1 MEAHRTERAERRW
14 GVSWWDLMSVDTG
27 RRPAGPPPPGGRAGP
42 RLPRDPRSVHD
53 RVSFKPIAIL
63 LLVPV
68 ILATSILTAA
78 VLAPPFAAAGF
89 GVNEIRSR
97 LDALGADFTRI
108 PSFPER
114 STIYAADGSVLTR
127 VYLDNR
133 EIVPLN
139 KISPIAQRAV
149 LAIEDSD
156 FFEHGA
162 LDWSSLIRA
171 LIQNA
176 RAGKVVQGGSTITQ
190 QLVGSTLGLNR
201 FDQSV
206 EGKIQELALSIRVE
220 KEYSKPE
227 IFGLYLNQVYMGN
240 GVYGFG
246 TASQFYFRKPARRLT
261 LLEGA
266 TLAGM
271 VRAPE
276 YYDPLDHPKKML
288 LRRNDVLNRMEGLR
302 WITEATNERL
312 KSKPLKLPK
321 KAGKV
326 IRRHPPFFVKYL
338 TDQIIQN
345 SSGEF
350 DEALGHTEKAR
361 RRALYEGGLEIHTTL
376 EPKWQGWAEEAARQP
391 LKVSIYPPA
400 GSPPP
405 DVSIVTIDNR
415 TGAMKVI
422 LSGRNYG
429 EDELDLATTAHQ
441 PGSAFKPFILAGAFK
456 EGIPPTQTYSS
467 SSPWCSPI
475 WDDED
480 HCVANAEGTGHGLV
494 DLWTATESS
503 INVVFAQLIFDVGPS
518 VVADI
523 AGRMIG
529 MDPRTEGLPSVPS
542 LATGSV
548 GISPIDMATGYQT
561 IAKDGR
567 HCDPYTVQSI
577 EREGKVL
584 MKHERTCDPVL
595 EPGDAHLI
603 TKMLEAV
610 PISGTASSAFGG
622 WGSWPVAGKT
632 GTAQENT
639 NVWFGGYTKQYTTVV
654 WVGSPGN
661 PYSMGSGVF
670 GGTVAAPIWVAYM
683 SRVMQGLP
691 AVGFPE
697 PPKPPEG
704 PVPSVIG
711 MTKREALTTLSEA
724 GFRASIEMADSL
736 SRKGRAFSQ
745 SPGGGSVTALGTI
758 VTVQIST
765 GKPAQVPMPPVVG
778 MRGSKARA
786 LLESLG
792 LAVTTVEVETR
803 NTSKFGHV
811 IAQDPPS
818 QSLVLQG
825 NTVTIFVG
833 KAKGGGAGGGG
844 NGGGG
849 GGGGG

>member
-1 MEAHRTERAERRW
+1 
-14 GVSWWDLMSVDTG
+14 MSVDTG

-42 RLPRDPRSVHD
+42 RSPRDPRSVHD

-78 VLAPPFAAAGF
+78 VLAPPFAVAGF
-89 GVNEIRSR
+89 GVNEVRSR

-108 PSFPER
+108 PRFPER

-139 KISPIAQRAV
+139 AISLVTRKAV

-156 FFEHGA
+156 FFAHGA

-171 LIQNA
+171 MIQNA
-176 RAGKVVQGGSTITQ
+176 RAGEVVQGGSTITQ
-190 QLVGSTLGLNR
+190 QLVGLTLGANR
-201 FDQSV
+201 FNQSI
-206 EGKIQELALSIRVE
+206 EGKLQELALAIRVE
-220 KEYSKPE
+220 RRYSKAQ
-227 IFGLYLNQVYMGN
+227 IFKLYLNQVYLGN

-266 TLAGM
+266 TLAGI
-271 VRAPE
+271 VRAPG
-276 YYDPLDHPKKML
+276 YYDPLDRPKKTL
-288 LRRNDVLNRMEGLR
+288 LRRNDVLNRMEGLG
-302 WITEATNERL
+302 WLSEARNDRL
-312 KSKPLKLPK
+312 KAKPLQLPK
-321 KAGKV
+321 NAGKLH
-326 IRRHPPFFVKYL
+326 RRHPPFFVKYL
-338 TDQIIQN
+338 TDQIVQN
-345 SSGEF
+345 GSGEF
-350 DEALGHTEKAR
+350 DALGRTEKAR

-376 EPKWQGWAEEAARQP
+376 EPRWQSWAEQAARQP
-391 LKVSIYPPA
+391 LSVGIYPPA

-415 TGAMKVI
+415 SGAVKVI
-422 LSGRNYG
+422 LSGRNYRK
-429 EDELDLATTAHQ
+429 DELDLATTGHQ
-441 PGSAFKPFILAGAFK
+441 PGSAFKPFVLAGAFQQ
-456 EGIPPTQTYSS
+456 GIPPTQTYSS
-467 SSPWCSPI
+467 SSPWCSPL

-480 HCVANAEGTGHGLV
+480 HCVANAEPGSGGIV
-494 DLWTATESS
+494 DLWTATEDS

-518 VVADI
+518 VVANI
-523 AGRMIG
+523 AGQMIG
-529 MDPRTEGLPSVPS
+529 MDPRTEGFPPLPA

-548 GISPIDMATGYQT
+548 AISPIDMATGYQT
-561 IAKDGR
+561 IANDGR

-577 EREGKVL
+577 ERDGKVL
-584 MKHERTCDPVL
+584 LEHERRCDPVL
-595 EPGDAHLI
+595 KPGDAHLI
-603 TKMLEAV
+603 TAMLEQV
-610 PISGTASSAFGG
+610 PISGTAASAFGP
-622 WGSWPVAGKT
+622 WANWPIAGKT

-639 NVWFGGYTKQYTTVV
+639 NVWFGGYTNQLTTVV

-661 PYSMGSGVF
+661 PYPMGHVF

-691 AVGFPE
+691 AIGFPE

-711 MTKREALTTLSEA
+711 MTKKEAITTLSKA
-724 GFRASIEMADSL
+724 GFRASVEVADSL
-736 SRKGRAFSQ
+736 STKGKAFSQ
-745 SPGGGSVTALGTI
+745 SPGGGSVIALGT
-758 VTVQIST
+758 VVSVKIST
-765 GKPAQVPMPPVVG
+765 GKPAQIPMPRVVG
-778 MRGSKARA
+778 MRGFGAQV

-792 LAVTTVEVETR
+792 LKVTVVRVETG
-803 NTSKFGHV
+803 NPNKLGFV
-811 IAQDPPS
+811 IEQDPPS
-818 QSLVLQG
+818 QTMLIQG
-825 NTVTIFVG
+825 DTVRISVG
-833 KAKGGGAGGGG
+833 EAKGGGG

-849 GGGGG
+849 GGG

>member
-1 MEAHRTERAERRW
+1 MGRILV
-14 GVSWWDLMSVDTG
+14 GPMSVDTG
-27 RRPAGPPPPGGRAGP
+27 RRPAGPPPPGGRVGP

-53 RVSFKPIAIL
+53 RISFKPIAIL
-63 LLVPV
+63 LLIPV

-97 LDALGADFTRI
+97 LDAMGADFTRI

-139 KISPIAQRAV
+139 AISPEARRAV

-176 RAGKVVQGGSTITQ
+176 RAGEVVQGGSTITQ

-206 EGKIQELALSIRVE
+206 EGKVQELALAIRVE
-220 KEYSKPE
+220 QQYSKAE

-276 YYDPLDHPKKML
+276 YYDPLDRPKKML

-302 WITEATNERL
+302 WISEARNDRL
-312 KSKPLKLPK
+312 KAKPLKLPEN
-321 KAGKV
+321 AGKLH
-326 IRRHPPFFVKYL
+326 RRHPPFFVKYL
-338 TDQIIQN
+338 TDQIVEN
-345 SSGEF
+345 ESGEF
-350 DEALGHTEKAR
+350 DALGRTEKAR
-361 RRALYEGGLEIHTTL
+361 QRALFEGGLKIHTTL
-376 EPKWQGWAEEAARQP
+376 EPKWQNWAEEAARQP
-391 LKVSIYPPA
+391 LSVSIYPPA

-415 TGAMKVI
+415 SGAVKVI
-422 LSGRNYG
+422 LSGRNYR
-429 EDELDLATTAHQ
+429 EDKLDLATTGHQ
-441 PGSAFKPFILAGAFK
+441 PGSAFKPFVLAGAV
-456 EGIPPTQTYSS
+456 ERGIPPTQTYSS
-467 SSPWCSPI
+467 SSPWCSPL

-480 HCVANAEGTGHGLV
+480 HCVENAEGTGHGIV
-494 DLWTATESS
+494 DLWTATEDS
-503 INVVFAQLIFDVGPS
+503 INVVFAQLIFDVTPK
-518 VVADI
+518 VVANI
-523 AGRMIG
+523 TEQMIG
-529 MDPRTEGLPSVPS
+529 MDRRTEGFPEVAS

-548 GISPIDMATGYQT
+548 AISPIDMATGYQT
-561 IAKDGR
+561 IANDGR

-577 EREGKVL
+577 ERDGKVL
-584 MKHERTCDPVL
+584 LKHERTCSPVL
-595 EPGDAHLI
+595 KAGDAHLI

-610 PISGTASSAFGG
+610 PVSGTAASAFGA
-622 WGSWPVAGKT
+622 WADWPVAGKT

-639 NVWFGGYTKQYTTVV
+639 NVWFGGYTKQFTTVV

-661 PYSMGSGVF
+661 PYSMGHVF

-691 AVGFPE
+691 SVGFPD

-711 MTKREALTTLSEA
+711 MTKKEAITALSEA
-724 GFRASIEMADSL
+724 GFRGSFETADSL
-736 SRKGRAFSQ
+736 STKGRAFSQ
-745 SPGGGSVTALGTI
+745 SPGGGSVTALGTL

-765 GKPAQVPMPPVVG
+765 GEPAQVAMPRVVG
-778 MRGSKARA
+778 MRGFDAKNS
-786 LLESLG
+786 LEALG
-792 LAVTTVEVETR
+792 LVVTTVRVEAG
-803 NTSKFGHV
+803 NPKKIGFV
-811 IAQDPPS
+811 IDQDPRS
-818 QSLVLQG
+818 QSFVGQG
-825 NTVTIFVG
+825 DTVTIFIG
-833 KAKGGGAGGGG
+833 AAKGGGADGGG

-849 GGGGG
+849 GGG